1 MKDFVKMT
9 LAVVCGLIVVG
20 VIVFILGFG
29 MLGALVAAGSGTPAI
44 PKSGVLM
51 MDMSR
56 FAIGE
61 RSEGANPLASVT
73 GGSDVNIIGL
83 WDAVQAINAAAT
95 DPAVQ
100 YIYLKT
106 DGVGGDVASLEELRK
121 SLSLFRE
128 RSGKP
133 IVSYIEAPTTGS
145 YYLASVSD
153 KIYMTSHIGGTYML
167 TGVSSQSVFLGDILK
182 RLGVNVQLIRHGKYK
197 SAGEMFTRANSSEE
211 NREQNQRLVD
221 SIWESMS
228 ESITGS
234 RDITAAELDGTI
246 NGLKLNLPQDF
257 VECGLVD
264 ELLTRS
270 ELEDKLAVLAVKDS
284 FKDVSLI
291 PFEDYVAVKSVPSK
305 AKRKIAVIYADG
317 EIVDGGGKSGVAG
330 DRFASLISKV
340 CADSTVKAVVL
351 RVNSPGGSVLASEK
365 IKTELDNLKEAKPVV
380 ASYGGYAA
388 SGGYWIS
395 NGCEKIFS
403 DATTLT
409 GSIGVF
415 GLVPDF
421 SKTAKDV
428 LHIGV
433 ESVSSHRHGDMF
445 SLTRPF
451 DQSEYSYMTRSIET
465 IYGKFVSIVAENR
478 SLPET
483 TVDSIAQGRV
493 WTGADALTVHL
504 VDEIGTLEDAVQYA
518 AALAGDPALSGWNI
532 CGYPAP
538 QSQMEKIL
546 SKIGGSG
553 ADGIAARLG
562 FLKDLT
568 APQMLARMENRIE
581 VK

>member
-44 PKSGVLM
+44 PKSGVLV

-234 RDITAAELDGTI
+234 RDITAAELDGAI

-365 IKTELDNLKEAKPVV
+365 IKTELDNLKETKPVV

-433 ESVSSHRHGDMF
+433 ESVSSHRHGDMY

-568 APQMLARMENRIE
+568 APQMLARMENRIK

>member
-365 IKTELDNLKEAKPVV
+365 IKTELDNLKETKPVV

-568 APQMLARMENRIE
+568 APQMLARMENRIK

>member
-51 MDMSR
+51 MDMSH

-234 RDITAAELDGTI
+234 RDITAAELDGAI

-365 IKTELDNLKEAKPVV
+365 IKTELDNLKETKPVV

>member
-234 RDITAAELDGTI
+234 RDITAAELDGAI

-270 ELEDKLAVLAVKDS
+270 ELENKLAVLAVKDS

-365 IKTELDNLKEAKPVV
+365 IKTELDNLKETKPVV

-518 AALAGDPALSGWNI
+518 AALAGDPALSGWNV

>member
-51 MDMSR
+51 MDMSH

-234 RDITAAELDGTI
+234 RDITAAELDGAI

-270 ELEDKLAVLAVKDS
+270 ELENKLAVLAVKDS

-365 IKTELDNLKEAKPVV
+365 IKTELDNLKETKPVV

>member
-44 PKSGVLM
+44 PKSGVLV

-234 RDITAAELDGTI
+234 RDITAAELDGAI

-270 ELEDKLAVLAVKDS
+270 ELENKLAVLAVKDS

-365 IKTELDNLKEAKPVV
+365 IKTELDNLKETKPVV

>member
-44 PKSGVLM
+44 PKSGVLV

-83 WDAVQAINAAAT
+83 WDAVQAINAAAA

-234 RDITAAELDGTI
+234 RDITAAELDGAI

-291 PFEDYVAVKSVPSK
+291 PFEDYVAVKSAPSK

-365 IKTELDNLKEAKPVV
+365 IKTELDNLKETKPVV

-451 DQSEYSYMTRSIET
+451 DQSEYNYMTRSIET